1 MITEI
6 VSFTLPEGTTREDL
20 LAKYRSSVPLWR
32 GNPDLILK
40 TFVFDEA
47 TRRGGAVYLWPDID
61 AAKRAHGDAFR
72 ERVRTIYGS
81 EPEFQYLDSLIVI
94 DKWANRVVE
103 SSARTVSE

>member
-6 VSFTLPEGTTREDL
+6 VSFTLPEGTTREDAL
-20 LAKYRSSVPLWR
+20 TKYRSSVPLWR

-47 TRRGGAVYLWPDID
+47 TRRGGAVYLWLNID
-61 AAKRAHGDAFR
+61 AAKRAHDETFR
-72 ERVRTIYGS
+72 ERVRATYGS

-94 DKWANRVVE
+94 DKWADRVVE
-103 SSARTVSE
+103 APARTVSA